1 MLSLTIDDFVV
12 SMATTS
18 SVSLSES
25 SSMGVAALAARGLSV
40 RMPGRRVTC
49 GLCDGDRLGDGEC
62 LDDDALDGDGEC
74 LDDDACCTGLS
85 ERPTA
90 TDGLTE
96 RLVARVTIGDANG
109 RECPGDV
116 MTADVDRVERGA
128 RGEGWGTVCCR
139 EWERRGLRE
148 RGGVRGRFDTL
159 VGRGG
164 VWRSTL
170 RLWRQDSQDQS
181 NKTRCDR

>member
-1 MLSLTIDDFVV
+1 LFVLSLTTDDFSV
-12 SMATTS
+12 SMVTTS

-62 LDDDALDGDGEC
+62 LDDDA
-74 LDDDACCTGLS
+74 CCTGLS

-96 RLVARVTIGDANG
+96 RLVARVTIGDADG

-128 RGEGWGTVCCR
+128 RGEGCETFCCR

-170 RLWRQDSQDQS
+170 RLWRQD
-181 NKTRCDR
+181 TPG